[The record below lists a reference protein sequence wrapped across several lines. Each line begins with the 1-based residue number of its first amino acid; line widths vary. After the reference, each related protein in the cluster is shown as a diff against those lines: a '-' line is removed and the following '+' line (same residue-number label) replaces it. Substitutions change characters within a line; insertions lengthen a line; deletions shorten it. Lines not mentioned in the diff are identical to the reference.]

1 MANAKRAVSL
11 GVVSVLA
18 IVIIIVAGFGVYLS
32 TMTSAST
39 MTRFSTTS
47 ETSKSQTSV
56 TASLYSGFQ
65 CSTMYPNGTI
75 ADISLVLNSNS
86 PAQLCLEYYYY
97 NSTSALSLSPS
108 SQVHIL
114 ENYHVPNSNG
124 SYLLYA
130 NSSEFSIQATYDGSE
145 NNLAN
150 VTLGGQ
156 NNLNEGIPVLYT
168 ITDRNSTLSGPYYIG
183 FDALRYPGGDD
194 CETNLE
200 VLVGNFTLPPGVLGG
215 GGPCL
220 AQPAGTK
227 NSQGFTEGYLY
238 AEIVGT
244 TNSTS

>member
-1 MANAKRAVSL
+1 MAKAKRAVSL
-11 GVVSVLA
+11 GVVSVFA
-18 IVIIIVAGFGVYLS
+18 IVVIIVAGFGVFLS

-39 MTRFSTTS
+39 MTSFSTTS
-47 ETSKSQTSV
+47 ETSRSQTAI
-56 TASLYSGFQ
+56 TASFYSGFQ
-65 CSTMYPNGTI
+65 CSTTYPNGTR

-97 NSTSALSLSPS
+97 NSTNELTLSPS
-108 SQVHIL
+108 SQVYMVGI
-114 ENYHVPNSNG
+114 YHVPNSNG
-124 SYLLYA
+124 SYLRLV

-168 ITDRNSTLSGPYYIG
+168 ITDRNSTLNGPYYIG
-183 FDALRYPGGDD
+183 FGALRYPGGDA

-215 GGPCL
+215 GSPCL
-220 AQPAGTK
+220 GQPAGPV
-227 NSQGFTEGYLY
+227 NSEGFAGGYLY
-238 AEIVGT
+238 AEIIGT